1 MGIGQEFLDFVD
13 TRILTLSLSLS
24 LVEMFVSIARSAPG
38 GEYVQYE
45 KNEKINNTSILFP
58 FARFHPQVE
67 DHAGKKEVIF
77 AAAFD

>member
-38 GEYVQYE
+38 GEYVQ
-45 KNEKINNTSILFP
+45 
-58 FARFHPQVE
+58 
-67 DHAGKKEVIF
+67 
-77 AAAFD
+77 